1 MNEINNRL
9 NEILESSII
18 IDTLSHG
25 PLIWS
30 DDILKANDEMLAQ
43 DKNPWDIIPILILKF
58 ARNVVNND
66 EYFSNYELNIFYS
79 RTHFADNF

>member
-25 PLIWS
+25 PLLWS
-30 DDILKANDEMLAQ
+30 DDLIKACDEMLAQ
-43 DKNPWDIIPILILKF
+43 GMNPWDVIPILATMF

-66 EYFSNYELNIFYS
+66 K
-79 RTHFADNF
+79 

>member
-25 PLIWS
+25 PLLWS
-30 DDILKANDEMLAQ
+30 DDLIKACDEMLAQ
-43 DKNPWDIIPILILKF
+43 EMNPWDVIPILALQF
-58 ARNVVNND
+58 AR
-66 EYFSNYELNIFYS
+66 ERMWCELRKLDAWTYVFK
-79 RTHFADNF
+79 TVFL